1 MATKKMTKRDYFNA
15 LRAIVADNEELTAFI
30 DHEIKLLEKKSGG
43 SRKPTARQLENEV
56 FKADIVSYLIQ
67 CDTMKCITELQ
78 NEIPS
83 LAELSNQRITHLLTA
98 LKKEGKVNK
107 EYVKKTPYFYA
118 VK

>member
-30 DHEIKLLEKKSGG
+30 DHEIKLLEKKSSG

-56 FKADIVSYLIQ
+56 FKTDIISHLIK

-78 NEIPS
+78 SEIPS

>member
-1 MATKKMTKRDYFNA
+1 MATKKEMFTAIRAMVIDNA
-15 LRAIVADNEELTAFI
+15 EMVEFI
-30 DHEIKLLEKKSGG
+30 DHEIKLLEKKSSS

-56 FKADIVSYLIQ
+56 FKADIISHLIQ
-67 CDTMKCITELQ
+67 CDTMKSITELQ